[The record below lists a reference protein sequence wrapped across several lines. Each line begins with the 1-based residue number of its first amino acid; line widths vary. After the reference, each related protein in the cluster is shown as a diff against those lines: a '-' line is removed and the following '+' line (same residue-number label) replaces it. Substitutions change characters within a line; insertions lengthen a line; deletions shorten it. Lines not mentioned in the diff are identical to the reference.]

1 MKKATGLTSKEL
13 NRLYPDVY
21 THSYSLPSAHFNQWN
36 LEEDKD
42 NPEVYISKPE
52 QESNRLG
59 SEAEQRVLCSFQSL
73 FENSTAVD
81 NPNICP
87 MFVLSNIHFENVLKK
102 RTAKPPRKKK
112 SKRPD
117 GASRTE
123 DPASFKKIK
132 GETDLVVTQKQLG
145 LTFVEVKKT
154 ESDYLTEVLQ
164 DLCDSSDALKTFA
177 DELIKDLD
185 VSVPVSFV
193 FAFPNVRRED
203 LGTAAAAVPEFVQVQ
218 FLVPNQHANFTNHKF
233 LFCLENSTHLNIGF

>member
-42 NPEVYISKPE
+42 NPEVYTPKPE

-87 MFVLSNIHFENVLKK
+87 MFVLHDIHFENVLKK
-102 RTAKPPRKKK
+102 RTPKPPRKKE
-112 SKRPD
+112 SKCPD
-117 GASRTE
+117 GASRAE

-132 GETDLVVTQKQLG
+132 GETDLVVIQKQLG
-145 LTFVEVKKT
+145 LTLIEDKKT
-154 ESDYLTEVLQ
+154 ESAHLTEVLRK
-164 DLCDSSDALKTFA
+164 LCNATGAQNNLKTFA
-177 DELIKDLD
+177 DELIKDLG
-185 VSVPVSFV
+185 VNVPVSFI
-193 FAFPNVRRED
+193 FAFPNVGRED
-203 LGTAAAAVPEFVQVQ
+203 LETAAATVPKFVQVQ
-218 FLVPNQHANFTNHKF
+218 CLVPNQYANRTDHKF
-233 LFCLENSTHLNIGF
+233 